1 MMKSL
6 SLRTKFILAF
16 LVASLAVI
24 GLVGVSTSFFANRH
38 FQSFIVDNLID
49 ELSASV
55 IDYYASYGTLIGI
68 SNTFRP
74 PNGSI
79 PPQFRSF
86 ERSGFILVHPNGRII
101 LGDLRHPA
109 GDSIPITEFSDVH
122 AIEVNGVIIAYL
134 AVFIP
139 EFQPN
144 PQEQEFIERTNQAL
158 FFASLFAIAI
168 AILLGLLF
176 TRTLLKPLS
185 NLSAAIGRME
195 KGELHQKV
203 PKISNDEL
211 GEVIDGFNQMSLALA
226 NANAQREQMTADIA
240 HELRSPL
247 TVING
252 YLEALQDGTLEAS
265 PERLEIIQQEVN
277 QLNRLVNDLRILA
290 LADAGKLEILKDDI
304 DIDSLF
310 NHLKDAYNL
319 IANAKQISLRFQK
332 DNSLRT
338 IYADEGRILQV
349 LSNLLTNAIRHTEQG
364 GEVNVLARTDKDNI
378 IIEVSDTGE
387 GIPEEELDQV
397 FKRFYRSDPSRHTI
411 NGESGLGLSIVK
423 TIVEAH
429 GGIVS
434 VTSQLNKG
442 TIFTVCLPRR

>member
-1 MMKSL
+1 MIKSL

-38 FQSFIVDNLID
+38 FQSFIVDNLVD

-55 IDYYASYGTLIGI
+55 IDYYAAYGTLIGI

-122 AIEVNGVIIAYL
+122 AIEVNGLIIAYL

-185 NLSAAIGRME
+185 NLSTAIGRME

-290 LADAGKLEILKDDI
+290 LADAGKLEIVKDAI
-304 DIDSLF
+304 DINSLF
-310 NHLKDAYNL
+310 DHLKDAYHL
-319 IANAKQISLRFQK
+319 IANAKQISLSFHK
-332 DNSLRT
+332 DVSIKS

-349 LSNLLTNAIRHTEQG
+349 FSNLLTNAIRHTEMG
-364 GEVNVLARTDKDNI
+364 GQVAIHTLADGDNI

-387 GIPEEELDQV
+387 GIPESELDQV
-397 FKRFYRSDPSRHTI
+397 FQRFYRSDPSRHTT

-429 GGIVS
+429 GGHVS
-434 VTSQLNKG
+434 VSSQLGKG
-442 TIFTVCLPRR
+442 TTFTVSLPKN

>member
-24 GLVGVSTSFFANRH
+24 GLVGALTSFFANQH
-38 FQSFIVDNLID
+38 FQTFIVDNIID
-49 ELSASV
+49 DLSASV
-55 IDYYASYGTLIGI
+55 IDYYMTYGTLIGI

-101 LGDLRHPA
+101 LGDIRHPV
-109 GDSIPITEFSDVH
+109 GDSFPIAEFSDVH
-122 AIEVNGVIIAYL
+122 PIEVNGEIIAFL

-139 EFQPN
+139 DFQPN

-158 FFASLFAIAI
+158 LFASIFAIAI
-168 AILLGLLF
+168 AIILGLLF

-185 NLSAAIGRME
+185 NLNKAIGRME
-195 KGELHQKV
+195 QGELRQQV
-203 PKISNDEL
+203 PISSNDEL

-252 YLEALQDGTLEAS
+252 YLEALQDGTLDAT

-290 LADAGKLEILKDDI
+290 LADAGRLEIIKDQVSI
-304 DIDSLF
+304 DTLF
-310 NHLKDAYNL
+310 DHLKDAYNL
-319 IANAKQISLRFQK
+319 IASAKQISLDFK
-332 DNSLRT
+332 KENSIRT
-338 IYADEGRILQV
+338 IFADEGRLLQV
-349 LSNLLTNAIRHTEQG
+349 LSNLLTNAIRHTDSG
-364 GEVNVLARTDKDNI
+364 GKVSIHAMAHNASTV
-378 IIEVSDTGE
+378 IEVSDTGE
-387 GIPEEELDQV
+387 GIPEEELNLV
-397 FKRFYRSDPSRHTI
+397 FQRFYRSDPSRHTT

-423 TIVEAH
+423 TIIEAH
-429 GGIVS
+429 AGQVS
-434 VTSQLNKG
+434 VASELGEG
-442 TIFTVCLPRR
+442 TKFTISLPDE